1 MRFFHIIPEHATASA
16 TGAAMRGAAINTAL
30 RGLGHIVTLC
40 VADYMAAAGLRLRPA
55 PSYIE
60 AEIPSFIIDKIVTD
74 AQFTPQDIVVVEGI
88 FLSAIS
94 YRFSAMGAKVILD
107 AHNVESALL
116 RQIDRA
122 RHPILAPLIRPP
134 RWYRALQAERALM
147 QSVTTIWACSAAD
160 AHQLHAFSG
169 NTVPAHVVP
178 NPVPPWCPDIAPRRE
193 IAGINALFI
202 GHLGYRPNV
211 NAALRCLQRILPQ
224 LRAAVPA
231 VQLTI
236 AGRTPHKSLR
246 RVFSQP
252 QHVRASGAT
261 LIADP
266 IDLAP
271 IYATAS
277 VAIMPLREGGG
288 TRIKVLEA
296 VALGLPIIATA
307 KAVEG
312 LMLTDGSEYLNAET
326 DAQFV
331 AAILR
336 LYKQPELART
346 IAAAGRAFVRQHH
359 SPAAI
364 RAAISAALTDVTPAP

>member
-1 MRFFHIIPEHATASA
+1 MRFVHIIPERATVSA
-16 TGAAMRGAAINTAL
+16 TGAPMRGAAINTAL
-30 RGLGHIVTLC
+30 RSMCHMVTLC
-40 VADYMAAAGLRLRPA
+40 VADYMAAAGLRLRLA

-74 AQFTPQDIVVVEGI
+74 AQLTPQDIVVVEGI
-88 FLSAIS
+88 ALSAIS

-107 AHNVESALL
+107 AHNVESILL

-122 RHPILAPLIRPP
+122 KHPILAPLIRPP
-134 RWYRALQAERALM
+134 RWHRAVQAERALL
-147 QSVTTIWACSAAD
+147 QSVTAIWACSAAD
-160 AHQLHAFSG
+160 AHQLRAFSG
-169 NTVPAHVVP
+169 KTVPARVVP
-178 NPVPPWCPDIAPRRE
+178 NPVPPWCADSAPRRE
-193 IAGINALFI
+193 ISGINALFI
-202 GHLGYRPNV
+202 GHLGYGPNI
-211 NAALRCLQRILPQ
+211 NAALRCLQHMLPQ

-231 VQLTI
+231 AQLTI
-236 AGRTPHKSLR
+236 AGRTPHNSLR

-252 QHVRASGAT
+252 QHMRAAT

-296 VALGLPIIATA
+296 LALGLPIIATA

-312 LMLTDGSEYLNAET
+312 LMLTDGREYLNAET

-336 LYKQPELART
+336 LYNQPELART

-364 RAAISAALTDVTPAP
+364 RAAISAALTDVAPVP